1 MSPAPERPLTADA
14 APAPT
19 RRVWAWRFPI
29 NAQLLTI
36 VLVFVSE
43 FVLFLLLVALSFRVA
58 TGVRAYVGGEGLWS
72 KGQKD
77 AVYYLQRYA
86 WTQEPA
92 DFEKYQSAVA
102 IPLGDRLARE
112 EMQKPDFDR
121 AVVERGFVQG
131 LNSPRDVPALIF
143 LFRRFEHY
151 GPMERAIG
159 TWTRGDEGIEELQVA
174 AADLDSAI
182 RAGRLEPEVQRGFMD
197 RIEQINGRLT
207 PIEREFSSTLNEA
220 AREVRDVLLGS
231 VLATAVLLLL
241 VGVSVAWRIARGLRR
256 GLDAI
261 SSGVG
266 RVEQGNLG
274 QPIELQSR
282 DELGDLA
289 KAFDEMMI
297 HRQQAERDLQQ
308 HADDLARSNAELEQF
323 AYVASHDLQEPL
335 RTVASYAQLLV
346 RRAQGKL
353 GPESD
358 EFVHHINDA
367 VVRMRTLIEDLLSY
381 SRSTRATV
389 DPVATDLNGLLAT
402 ALSNLESAISSAQ
415 AQVTHD
421 PLPTVPVIP
430 HLITQL
436 FQNLIGNALKF
447 RGEEPPQVHVAVRR
461 LESEWEFSIRD
472 NGIGIEP
479 EHSERIFV
487 LFQRLHPR
495 ERYSGSGLGLAI
507 CKKIVEQEGG
517 KIRVEPSD
525 SGADIRFTLP
535 VRKKA

>member
-1 MSPAPERPLTADA
+1 MSPGPDPTVPADA
-14 APAPT
+14 PPGPARPGSS
-19 RRVWAWRFPI
+19 RRFSI
-29 NAQLLTI
+29 TAQLFAI

-43 FVLFLLLVALSFRVA
+43 FALFLLLVAFSFRVA

-86 WTQEPA
+86 WSQEPT
-92 DFEKYQSAVA
+92 DFEKYESAVA
-102 IPLGDRLARE
+102 ITLGDRLARE
-112 EMQKPDFDR
+112 ELQKPDFDP
-121 AVVERGFVQG
+121 AVVARGFVQG

-143 LFRRFEHY
+143 LFRWFEHV

-159 TWTRGDEGIEELQVA
+159 TWTRGDEGIEELRSA
-174 AADLDSAI
+174 AADLHDAV
-182 RAGRLEPEVQRGFMD
+182 RTGMVDADAQRRFMD

-207 PIEREFSSTLNEA
+207 PLEREFSSTLNEA

-231 VLATAVLLLL
+231 VLSAAALLLL
-241 VGVSVAWRIARGLRR
+241 AGVFVAWRIARGLRR

-261 SSGVG
+261 SDGVR
-266 RVEQGNLG
+266 RVERGNLG
-274 QPIELQSR
+274 RPIDLRSR

-289 KAFDEMMI
+289 RAFDEMMVR
-297 HRQQAERDLQQ
+297 RQNSERDLHQ

-353 GPESD
+353 GTEAD
-358 EFVHHINDA
+358 QYVQHINDA

-381 SRSTRATV
+381 SRSTRV
-389 DPVATDLNGLLAT
+389 SVEPVATDLNGPLAI
-402 ALSNLESAISSAQ
+402 ALSNLESAISTVQ

-421 PLPTVPVIP
+421 PLPTVLVIP

-436 FQNLIGNALKF
+436 FQNLVGNALKF
-447 RGEEPPQVHVAVRR
+447 RGENRPRVHIGVRQ
-461 LESEWEFSIRD
+461 LESGWEFSVRD

-479 EHSERIFV
+479 QHSERIFV

-495 ERYSGSGLGLAI
+495 ERYPGSGLGLAI
-507 CKKIVEQEGG
+507 CKKIVEQAGG
-517 KIRVEPSD
+517 KTWVEPS
-525 SGADIRFTLP
+525 SEGADIRFTLP
-535 VRKKA
+535 VGQPT